1 MTVLVTGAA
10 GGIGRAACLALDAA
24 RVAGPAA
31 SILGHDLPP
40 VEQTGLDLGG
50 DLADPAV
57 LDTVEKALTGAGPL
71 DAVVAAHGIAGAG
84 ALHELTAEA
93 AGRIMQVNFETV
105 VNLWERVRPLLEAS
119 TGTFVVVASQAGL
132 VSEAANG
139 VYSASK
145 SALAGWLR
153 GLDGHTTVRLRLVH
167 PGATRTPLLE
177 SALRGMAATRGVSYE
192 EVIAERNAATPAGRL
207 GDPADIGAAI
217 AWATRLEAAGLV
229 EIAVT
234 GGEVLH

>member
-10 GGIGRAACLALDAA
+10 GGIGHAAYEALQALGSTVVGQDLA
-24 RVAGPAA
+24 
-31 SILGHDLPP
+31 P
-40 VEQTGLDLGG
+40 VERTGLDLAG

-57 LDTVEKALTGAGPL
+57 LDAVENALAETERV

-84 ALHELTAEA
+84 ALAELGAETT
-93 AGRIMQVNFETV
+93 GRIMQINFETV
-105 VNLWERVRPLLEAS
+105 IGLWERVQPHLEKS
-119 TGTFVVVASQAGL
+119 RGTFVVVASQAGL

-145 SALAGWLR
+145 SALAGWMR
-153 GLDGHTTVRLRLVH
+153 GLDGRTVARLRLIH

-177 SALRGMAATRGVSYE
+177 SALRGMAASRGVSYE
-192 EVIAERNAATPAGRL
+192 QVVEERNAATPAGRL
-207 GDPADIGAAI
+207 GEPADIGAAI
-217 AWATRLEAAGLV
+217 ALATRLDAPGLV

>member
-10 GGIGRAACLALDAA
+10 GGIGRAAYLALEAVRATDP
-24 RVAGPAA
+24 V
-31 SILGHDLPP
+31 SVLGHDLPP
-40 VEQTGLDLGG
+40 AQRTGLDLGG

-57 LDTVEKALTGAGPL
+57 LDAVEKALTGAGAL

-84 ALHELTAEA
+84 ALHELGAQTAA
-93 AGRIMQVNFETV
+93 RIMQVNFETV
-105 VNLWERVRPLLEAS
+105 VNLWERVGPLLEAS
-119 TGTFVVVASQAGL
+119 RGTFVVVASQAGL

-145 SALAGWLR
+145 SALSGWLR
-153 GLDGHTTVRLRLVH
+153 GLDGQTAARLRLVH

-177 SALRGMAATRGVSYE
+177 NALRGMAAARGVSYE
-192 EVIAERNAATPAGRL
+192 QVVAERNAATPAGRL
-207 GDPADIGAAI
+207 GEPADIGAAI
-217 AWATRLEAAGLV
+217 AWATRLEASGLV

-234 GGEVLH
+234 GGEVLY